1 MNAVTAGLCP
11 DINHRIARA
20 GGSRPEN
27 PVTVGK
33 ADGHG
38 IDQYIAVIGRIE
50 IHLAANGGNADAIAV
65 TANARHHTAQQMACL
80 FVIGR
85 AKPQRIQQGD
95 RARTHGEHIAQNAA
109 DAGCR
114 PLIGFNEGGMIVAF
128 DLENGRKAIADIHC
142 TGIFARSFN
151 HLWSIHRQ
159 GFKPPL

>member
-38 IDQYIAVIGRIE
+38 IDQNIAVVGRIK
-50 IHLAANGGNADAIAV
+50 IHFAANGGDADAIAV
-65 TANARHHTAQQMACL
+65 STNARHHTAQQVTRF
-80 FVIGR
+80 FVIR
-85 AKPQRIQQGD
+85 CAKPQRIQQGH
-95 RARTHGEHIAQNAA
+95 RARAHGEYIAQNTA
-109 DAGCR
+109 DTGCR
-114 PLIGFNEGGMIVAF
+114 PLIGFNERGMIVAF
-128 DLENGRKAIADIHC
+128 DLENCRKAIADIHRAS
-142 TGIFARSFN
+142 IFARPLDD
-151 HLWSIHRQ
+151 LWSVHRQ